1 MLDIRNEPVAT
12 WRQAMDN
19 IRAGQ
24 IRLSDNRPFTATGF
38 YYGIAHSKF
47 DTTPS
52 VILTIDIGG
61 SPNEAYIEFKDG
73 SKFGIEFL
81 SADSSR
87 INYRHFIYFSEYDI
101 IGYTNAGTPFTWS
114 DSSNLPATFPIQFT
128 PDPLVTEPCTVDKLV
143 CSFGMFLNNDGTIDM
158 DSYTL
163 KYIDYA
169 YSGHSEHVTLWQYN
183 YSNFMS
189 DDTTTY
195 GTFGYLESQS
205 HIVDWLCGQFSPP
218 TEYPGENSQTGG
230 GSGNFINQNDV
241 IDIPPLPSI
250 QAIDFGFATIYNPSI
265 ANIQAVASWLWSDDF
280 DEAIKL
286 NYISPFDNIVGLA
299 IVPVNVSSVAGILRV
314 GNVDS
319 NIAVPRVTNQY
330 GEIDCG
336 VINVKEYWGSFLDY
350 NASYSIYLPFIGYR
364 ALKPDDMVNGE
375 LGVVYHYDLL
385 TGIVIAF
392 VWARKEDNIKH
403 VLYTYTGNMFYN
415 VAFSG
420 ANFMSLYNQQLS
432 ATTSGINNAMSSI
445 GQIASGNIAG
455 GITSLIT
462 GTAQAQRQYDT
473 AKPDYGR
480 GGNNGGNAGLFSIR
494 YPYIIQSLP
503 IGQTPGNYKQ
513 LQGIPSQIY
522 SKLGDLTGYTE
533 IESVIVN
540 TLTCTEEEQIQIV
553 QQLKEGVI
561 L

>member
-1 MLDIRNEPVAT
+1 MAETAT
-12 WRQAMDN
+12 WREAMDT
-19 IRAGQ
+19 IRAGNV
-24 IRLSDNRPFTATGF
+24 RLKDNHPFTATGF
-38 YYGIAHSKF
+38 KYGQEKF
-47 DTTPS
+47 INTPAITLEVS
-52 VILTIDIGG
+52 CEA
-61 SPNEAYIEFKDG
+61 PNEKTIEFKDG
-73 SKFGIEFL
+73 SLFGFEFL
-81 SADSSR
+81 GPDTQYMYAVR
-87 INYRHFIYFSEYDI
+87 KFIYFPEYEV
-101 IGYTNAGTPFTWS
+101 IGHTNQGTPYTWAEN
-114 DSSNLPATFPIQFT
+114 DHCINWVEDHDQTATLTLP
-128 PDPLVTEPCTVDKLV
+128 VTRCAL
-143 CSFGMFLNNDGTIDM
+143 SFGMFLNNDGSIDM

-163 KYIDYA
+163 ENIIYPTQAIGA
-169 YSGHSEHVTLWQYN
+169 TLQWDYN
-183 YSNFMS
+183 YT
-189 DDTTTY
+189 DTMQWEQR
-195 GTFGYLESQS
+195 GTFGYLESVS

-218 TEYPGENSQTGG
+218 TEYPGDASNTGG
-230 GSGNFINQNDV
+230 GSGYFYSQNDV
-241 IDIPPLPSI
+241 IDIPALPSI

-265 ANIQAVASWLWSDDF
+265 ANIQAIASWLWSDDF

-286 NYISPFDNIVGLA
+286 NYISPFDNIVGLS
-299 IVPVNVSSVAGILRV
+299 IVPVNVSSVSGILRV

-336 VINVKEYWGSFLDY
+336 SLDVHEFWGSFLDY

-385 TGIVIAF
+385 TGIVVAF
-392 VWARKEDNIKH
+392 IWARKEDNIKH

-432 ATTSGINNAMSSI
+432 ATTSGINNAMSSV

-455 GITSLIT
+455 GLTSLIT
-462 GTAQAQRQYDT
+462 GTQQAQRQYDT

-480 GGNNGGNAGLFSIR
+480 GGNNGGNAGLFGIR

-522 SKLGDLTGYTE
+522 KKLSDLTGYTE
-533 IESVIVN
+533 IEAVIVN
-540 TLTCTEEEQIQIV
+540 TLTCTEEEQIQII

>member
-1 MLDIRNEPVAT
+1 MQWEQR
-12 WRQAMDN
+12 
-19 IRAGQ
+19 
-24 IRLSDNRPFTATGF
+24 
-38 YYGIAHSKF
+38 
-47 DTTPS
+47 
-52 VILTIDIGG
+52 
-61 SPNEAYIEFKDG
+61 
-73 SKFGIEFL
+73 
-81 SADSSR
+81 
-87 INYRHFIYFSEYDI
+87 
-101 IGYTNAGTPFTWS
+101 
-114 DSSNLPATFPIQFT
+114 
-128 PDPLVTEPCTVDKLV
+128 
-143 CSFGMFLNNDGTIDM
+143 
-158 DSYTL
+158 
-163 KYIDYA
+163 
-169 YSGHSEHVTLWQYN
+169 
-183 YSNFMS
+183 
-189 DDTTTY
+189 
-195 GTFGYLESQS
+195 GTFGYLESVS

-218 TEYPGENSQTGG
+218 TEYPGDASNTGG
-230 GSGNFINQNDV
+230 GSGYFYSQNDV
-241 IDIPPLPSI
+241 IDIPALPSI

-265 ANIQAVASWLWSDDF
+265 ANIQAIASWLWSDDF

-286 NYISPFDNIVGLA
+286 NYISPFDNIVGLS
-299 IVPVNVSSVAGILRV
+299 IVPVNVSSVSGILRV

-336 VINVKEYWGSFLDY
+336 SLDVHEFWGSFLDY

-385 TGIVIAF
+385 TGIVVAF
-392 VWARKEDNIKH
+392 IWARKEDNIKH

-432 ATTSGINNAMSSI
+432 ATTSGINNAMSSV

-455 GITSLIT
+455 GLTSLIT
-462 GTAQAQRQYDT
+462 GTQQAQRQYDT

-480 GGNNGGNAGLFSIR
+480 GGNNGGNAGLFGIR

-522 SKLGDLTGYTE
+522 KKLSDLTGYTE
-533 IESVIVN
+533 IEAVIVN
-540 TLTCTEEEQIQIV
+540 TLTCTEEEQIQII

>member
-1 MLDIRNEPVAT
+1 MAEAT
-12 WRQAMDN
+12 WRDAMDT
-19 IRAGQ
+19 IRAGNV
-24 IRLSDNRPFTATGF
+24 RLKDNHPFTATGF
-38 YYGIAHSKF
+38 KYIQEKF
-47 DTTPS
+47 INTPAITLEVSCDT
-52 VILTIDIGG
+52 
-61 SPNEAYIEFKDG
+61 PNEKTIEFKDG
-73 SKFGIEFL
+73 SKFGFEFL
-81 SADSSR
+81 GQSGAVNFYAVR
-87 INYRHFIYFSEYDI
+87 LFIYFPQYEV
-101 IGYTNAGTPFTWS
+101 IGHTNQGTPYTWVRNDQCINYVEDS
-114 DSSNLPATFPIQFT
+114 DQTVTLRLP
-128 PDPLVTEPCTVDKLV
+128 VTRCAM
-143 CSFGMFLNNDGTIDM
+143 SFGMFLNSDGSIDM

-163 KYIDYA
+163 KFIIYPTQAIGA
-169 YSGHSEHVTLWQYN
+169 TLQWDYN
-183 YSNFMS
+183 YADAMQWEQR
-189 DDTTTY
+189 

-218 TEYPGENSQTGG
+218 TEYPGEPSNTGG
-230 GSGNFINQNDV
+230 GSGYFYSQNDV

-299 IVPVNVSSVAGILRV
+299 IVPVNVASVSGILRV

-319 NIAVPRVTNQY
+319 NISVPRVTTQY

-336 VINVKEYWGSFLDY
+336 TLNVKEYWGSFLDY

-385 TGIVIAF
+385 TGIVVAF

-432 ATTSGINNAMSSI
+432 ATTSGINNAMSSV

-455 GITSLIT
+455 GLTSLIT
-462 GTAQAQRQYDT
+462 GAQQAQRQYDT

-480 GGNNGGNAGLFSIR
+480 GGNNGGNAGLFGIR

-503 IGQTPGNYKQ
+503 IGQTPKNYKS
-513 LQGIPSQIY
+513 LQGIPAQIY
-522 SKLGDLTGYTE
+522 KKLGDLTGYTE
-533 IESVIVN
+533 IDAVIVN
-540 TLTCTEEEQIQIV
+540 TLTCTEEEQEQII